1 MIGYKCTDM
10 NGCCRGFK
18 FEVGKTYTKDTPKEE
33 LKCCTDKVFH
43 FCRELFAI
51 EKESKYKLSE
61 SRLFEVIAGDYVR
74 EGDKYGTNSL
84 TILREIEGDEKLELI
99 NSGNG
104 NSGNGNSG
112 YRNSGNWNSGDGNSG
127 DRNSG
132 DRNSGYR
139 NSGNWNSGDWNSGDG
154 NSGDRNSGDRNSGDR
169 NSGNWNSGDM
179 NTGNR
184 NSGNG
189 NSGDGNSG
197 DKNSGDKNSGDG
209 NSGDRNSGYGNS
221 GDWNSGNGNSG
232 DWNSGDGNSGDRNSG
247 NWNSGDWNS
256 GYFNSDEP
264 CLRMFNKMTY
274 CKRDDINIPS
284 WCYFDLTVWVSHDT
298 ATEEEKKKYKN
309 EIEICGGFLKTI
321 DYKDAWRLAWNKASI
336 EERKKLFELPNW
348 DNEVFKEI
356 TGIDAEKEILLK

>member
-10 NGCCRGFK
+10 NGCCKGFK

-33 LKCCTDKVFH
+33 LKCCTDNVFH

-51 EKESKYKLSE
+51 EKESNYKLSE

-99 NSGNG
+99 NSG
-104 NSGNGNSG
+104 
-112 YRNSGNWNSGDGNSG
+112 Y
-127 DRNSG
+127 RNSG
-132 DRNSGYR
+132 DRNSG
-139 NSGNWNSGDWNSGDG
+139 NG
-154 NSGDRNSGDRNSGDR
+154 NSGDR
-169 NSGNWNSGDM
+169 NSGNWNSGY
-179 NTGNR
+179 
-184 NSGNG
+184 
-189 NSGDGNSG
+189 
-197 DKNSGDKNSGDG
+197 
-209 NSGDRNSGYGNS
+209 RNSGYRNSGDGNS

-232 DWNSGDGNSGDRNSG
+232 DSNSG
-247 NWNSGDWNS
+247 NWNSGYRNSGHRNSGDWNSGDWNSGNCNS

-274 CKRDDINIPS
+274 CKKDDINIPS

-356 TGIDAEKEILLK
+356 TGIDAEKEILLN